1 MIRIVG
7 ISTLP
12 PSARR
17 PDLIRAACR
26 EAFQSEGRALTGG
39 LTVLFADR
47 RRMLGINKAFLG
59 HSHDTDVIAF
69 PYDEPQAGAGDIV
82 ISAPMARR
90 QARELGHSVL
100 REVLTLVLHG
110 ALHILGYDDH
120 RPRDRRRMFA
130 KQDRLLGALSLKAK
144 K

>member
-7 ISTLP
+7 ISSLP
-12 PSARR
+12 SSARR

-26 EAFQSEGRALTGG
+26 KAFQSEGRALAGA

-47 RRMLGINKAFLG
+47 RRMLAINKAFLG
-59 HSHDTDVIAF
+59 HSYDTDVIAF
-69 PYDEPQAGAGDIV
+69 PYDEPEAGAGDIIV
-82 ISAPMARR
+82 SAHMARR
-90 QARELGHSVL
+90 QARELGHPVL

-110 ALHILGYDDH
+110 SLHLLGYDDH

-130 KQDRLLGALSLKAK
+130 KQDRLLDALSLKAK